1 MLEIEGLVCLYGKV
15 RAVDELSLRVKKGEL
30 VSLIGANGTG
40 KTTTLRAISGLLRP
54 AAGRI
59 VFQGEEIQNVSA
71 RSILSRGIAH
81 CPEGRHIFPYLSVQ
95 ENLDMGAYLRRN
107 VEGVAGDL
115 RKIFDRFP
123 VLEERRRKMA
133 GTLSGGGAADA
144 RHRAD
149 SDVRSE
155 VDSF

>member
-59 VFQGEEIQNVSA
+59 VFQGEEIQNASA

-107 VEGVAGDL
+107 VEGVLGICGKSLTAFLFWRSAAG
-115 RKIFDRFP
+115 KWPARFRGGSSRCSP
-123 VLEERRRKMA
+123 
-133 GTLSGGGAADA
+133 SGGL
-144 RHRAD
+144 
-149 SDVRSE
+149 
-155 VDSF
+155 